1 MNVEF
6 QDSINSLN
14 YVVLQQLHNLSK
26 IIQVETICQ
35 KNRQRNNS
43 NRTLNAWVFTDE
55 KVGHEKQSRAFL
67 EILRNKYQVN
77 EEFFKITRRGWIN
90 AFMVF
95 CGFRSEQANLSEKP
109 DIIIGTGHRT
119 HIHMLAARRR
129 HKGKIVVILKPSL
142 PLNWFDLCIIPM
154 HDSPPLRNNVIITEG
169 AVSIIKHSENKNK
182 NLGLVML
189 GGPNKQYNWSNK
201 KVLSQISEIIG
212 DDSNRDMQWKI
223 TTSRRTPI
231 SILEEFKGAG
241 LTKIDLFPFEQTPSG
256 WVEETLLSHDQ
267 VWVTQDSFSMIQ
279 DAIQSGGKVGILE
292 LDRRKKFSCLRKRKL
307 KTQNLDHVTLFTK
320 WRKTKSLKSSKQNGE
335 RLKILCSQ
343 SVLILDI

>member
-14 YVVLQQLHNLSK
+14 SVVLQQLHNLSK
-26 IIQVETICQ
+26 IIKVEAICQ
-35 KNRQRNNS
+35 KNRQRNNP
-43 NRTLNAWVFTDE
+43 NKTLNAWVFTDE

-67 EILRNKYQVN
+67 EILKNKYQIN
-77 EEFFKITRRGWIN
+77 EEYFKVTRRGWIN

-95 CGFRSEQANLSEKP
+95 CGFRSEQVNLSEKP

-129 HKGKIVVILKPSL
+129 HKGKIVVIMKPSL
-142 PLNWFDLCIIPM
+142 PLNWFDLCIIPI
-154 HDSPPLRNNVIITEG
+154 HDKPPKRNNVIITEG
-169 AVSIIKHSENKNK
+169 AVSIIKRSENKNK

-201 KVLSQISEIIG
+201 KVLSQISEIIR
-212 DDSNRDMQWKI
+212 DESNRDLYWKI
-223 TTSRRTPI
+223 TTSRRTPVG
-231 SILEEFKGAG
+231 ILEEFKASG
-241 LTKIDLFPFEQTPSG
+241 LTNIDLFPFEKTPSG

-292 LDRRKKFSCLRKRKL
+292 LDAKEPFLGLPKRKL
-307 KTQNLDHVTLFTK
+307 KTQNLDSLTSFTK

-335 RLKILCSQ
+335 HLKILFSQ
-343 SVLILDI
+343 SVSILDI